1 MTVPRI
7 HPAYWGILAPTMNHG
22 SKVPSPVLA
31 AAHEA
36 STVVIA
42 NAARDSAR
50 PRSDGAS
57 ATPMARYR
65 AFSNRAAA
73 IAAPVPPPAF
83 STANAPNCAAPEKT
97 TTDMTIGATQPITGL
112 ASTPNEMAI
121 ANTAMPNGTPRR
133 IPARRLVQLSLERS
147 DEEPAVTTRLHPS
160 QYGRVE
166 AGPRVLQVRGLAS
179 VVLGPLWARAA
190 YNRRTRHA

>member
-1 MTVPRI
+1 M
-7 HPAYWGILAPTMNHG
+7 LAPTMNHG

-65 AFSNRAAA
+65 AFSSRAAA
-73 IAAPVPPPAF
+73 IAAAVPPPAF
-83 STANAPNCAAPEKT
+83 STASAPNCAAPENT
-97 TTDMTIGATQPITGL
+97 TTDMTIGAIQPITGL
-112 ASTPNEMAI
+112 ASTPNEMAM
-121 ANTAMPNGTPRR
+121 ANTAIPNGTPCR
-133 IPARRLVQLSLERS
+133 IPARRLPQLSSGRA
-147 DEEPAVTTRLHPS
+147 DEELGVTTRLHPRRLIPHKS
-160 QYGRVE
+160 GRWQ
-166 AGPRVLQVRGLAS
+166 RVYPPSAF
-179 VVLGPLWARAA
+179 
-190 YNRRTRHA
+190 TI